1 MSTLTPITSV
11 TATPKMSALSAN
23 DTGLGQQGGFADALK
38 QALDS
43 VNTMQGEAADL
54 SKEVQLGNPN
64 VSLEETVIAQAKA
77 SVAFQAVVQTRN
89 KLVTAYHDI
98 MNMQI

>member
-1 MSTLTPITSV
+1 MSTLTPITGV
-11 TATPKMSALSAN
+11 TATPKLAALSQDDGIA
-23 DTGLGQQGGFADALK
+23 GQQGGFANALK
-38 QALDS
+38 QALDG
-43 VNTMQGEAADL
+43 VNNMQSEAADL
-54 SKEVQLGNPN
+54 SREVQLGNPN

-77 SVAFQAVVQTRN
+77 NVAFQAVVQTRN